1 LNFEDD
7 LHYMVARDN
16 AIKYIITRNKE
27 DFKESNILIHNELT
41 NMVAFHA
48 QQLIEKSFKAI
59 LEEYKGQVPIMHSI
73 ITLKE
78 QIKDFINIP
87 VNQDIFDQ
95 LNEHYIVSRYPSEIG
110 LLPNGKPSKKEAEN
124 FFKEASQIFQ
134 KISEKLEKEPA

>member
-1 LNFEDD
+1 
-7 LHYMVARDN
+7 
-16 AIKYIITRNKE
+16 
-27 DFKESNILIHNELT
+27 
-41 NMVAFHA
+41 
-48 QQLIEKSFKAI
+48 
-59 LEEYKGQVPIMHSI
+59 MHSI

-110 LLPNGKPSKKEAEN
+110 LLSNGKPSKKEAEN

>member
-1 LNFEDD
+1 
-7 LHYMVARDN
+7 
-16 AIKYIITRNKE
+16 
-27 DFKESNILIHNELT
+27 
-41 NMVAFHA
+41 
-48 QQLIEKSFKAI
+48 
-59 LEEYKGQVPIMHSI
+59 MHSI

-134 KISEKLEKEPA
+134 KYQKN